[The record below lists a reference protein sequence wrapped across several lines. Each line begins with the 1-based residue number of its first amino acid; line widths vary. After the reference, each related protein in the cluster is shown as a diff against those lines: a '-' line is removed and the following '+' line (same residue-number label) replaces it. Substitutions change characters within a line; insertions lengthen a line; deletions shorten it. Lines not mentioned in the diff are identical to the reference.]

1 MKRLDTVPASFAHS
15 ADFLRP
21 FADEIEE
28 QLAGVTINRMRA
40 EGQDEEAIAAHR
52 ALWTRRRDMMER
64 WVRLD
69 CPESGFDMFLA
80 EEAEARKYGAAAAS
94 ATPCANEPSGTPPPA
109 GTVEPYDT
117 GSEADAVIIPDTPFI
132 LERDPIEAAPAS
144 PQTEQTGAAR
154 PAPEDKEPLEPA
166 APVVE
171 PGLAPPP
178 RALAFGLR
186 ETLWC
191 LAAGFAL
198 AAALP
203 REVPLIVVDP
213 GRVALEGALSG
224 QQAVERETRAVLARW
239 IEREGAVVLPA
250 RSALAYPAGAE
261 RTSELVRDVLGRLK
275 EAK

>member
-40 EGQDEEAIAAHR
+40 EGQDEAAIAAHR
-52 ALWTRRRDMMER
+52 ALWTRRKDMMER

-80 EEAEARKYGAAAAS
+80 EEAEARKYGAAAAC

-132 LERDPIEAAPAS
+132 LEGDPGEAAPAS
-144 PQTEQTGAAR
+144 PEDEQTAA
-154 PAPEDKEPLEPA
+154 AQPEKEAQAPLEPR
-166 APVVE
+166 APCRE
-171 PGLAPPP
+171 PPP
-178 RALAFGLR
+178 RTVAFGLR

-203 REVPLIVVDP
+203 RQVPLIVVDP

>member
-40 EGQDEEAIAAHR
+40 EGQDEEAIAVHR

-80 EEAEARKYGAAAAS
+80 EEIEARKYGGAAPAETPRAEVSPGSAS
-94 ATPCANEPSGTPPPA
+94 AA

-144 PQTEQTGAAR
+144 PQTEQTDAAR

-203 REVPLIVVDP
+203 RQVPLIVVDP

>member
-1 MKRLDTVPASFAHS
+1 MDLDIVISRGNIFIQSRDKS
-15 ADFLRP
+15 ARMEIV
-21 FADEIEE
+21 DENSSIE
-28 QLAGVTINRMRA
+28 LV
-40 EGQDEEAIAAHR
+40 DDHYR
-52 ALWTRRRDMMER
+52 ALT
-64 WVRLD
+64 
-69 CPESGFDMFLA
+69 A

-171 PGLAPPP
+171 PNLVPPP

-191 LAAGFAL
+191 AAAGFAL

-224 QQAVERETRAVLARW
+224 QQAVERETRAVLAGW
-239 IEREGAVVLPA
+239 VESEGAVVIPA

>member
-28 QLAGVTINRMRA
+28 QLAGVTINRLRA
-40 EGQDEEAIAAHR
+40 EGQDEAAIAAHR
-52 ALWTRRRDMMER
+52 ALWTRRKDMMER

-80 EEAEARKYGAAAAS
+80 EEIEARKYGGAAPAETPRAEVSPGSAS
-94 ATPCANEPSGTPPPA
+94 AA

-117 GSEADAVIIPDTPFI
+117 GSETDAVIIPDTPFI

-171 PGLAPPP
+171 PGLVPPP

-191 LAAGFAL
+191 AAAGFAL